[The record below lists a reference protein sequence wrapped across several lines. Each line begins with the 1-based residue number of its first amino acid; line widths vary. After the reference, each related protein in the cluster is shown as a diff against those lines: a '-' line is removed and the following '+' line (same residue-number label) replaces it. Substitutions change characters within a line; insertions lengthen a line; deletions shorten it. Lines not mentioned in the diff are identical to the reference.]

1 MANRNTSRDSRD
13 TIAGFEDRVVCVN
26 RSTKVVKGGK
36 NFSFGA
42 LVVIGDHK
50 GQIGVG
56 FGKANEVADAIKK
69 AGQKAQKNIITVPL
83 RDSTLPHP
91 VTAKFGSAKVMMRPA
106 SDGTGIIAGGAM
118 RTVLELA
125 GVRNVLAKS
134 LGSSNPI
141 NVVQATLAG
150 IEKLRTRED
159 VLQQRDIKAL

>member
-1 MANRNTSRDSRD
+1 MANKSTSKDSRD
-13 TIAGFEDRVVCVN
+13 TLPGFEDRVVCVN

-50 GQIGVG
+50 GQVGVG

-69 AGQKAQKNIITVPL
+69 AGQKAQKNIISVPL
-83 RDSTLPHP
+83 REGTLPHP
-91 VTAKFGSAKVMMRPA
+91 VDAKFGSAKIMMRPA
-106 SDGTGIIAGGAM
+106 SEGTGIIAGGAM
-118 RTVLELA
+118 RIVLELA

-150 IEKLRTRED
+150 IDKLHTREE
-159 VLQQRDIKAL
+159 VLQKRDIKAL